1 MHSNSLATTKAFLPE
16 AFSVTQLRFINPKQ
30 LQDHIHCVFSTLID
44 LFGCGHSMD
53 FL

>member
-30 LQDHIHCVFSTLID
+30 LQNHIHCVFTLID
-44 LFGCGHSMD
+44 LFGRGHSMD